1 MSHKLL
7 YKGTVVCLV
16 ITFCFM
22 ALYMVTTRKVSKLSL
37 SAVEIIKSKK
47 TQAYIDNI
55 TQDNGVYVVY
65 GAAKNS
71 YIKYSFNNWV
81 NGPGE
86 NLYKNYSLVMIDKN
100 IDTIYKFKTYNKSF
114 VATNEKV
121 NALSSSGDGFV
132 AYVPKKYAANDFRLG
147 VLFTDRENHHYLVY
161 LNKEIH
167 I

>member
-22 ALYMVTTRKVSKLSL
+22 TLYIGTTRKVSKLSL
-37 SAVEIIKSKK
+37 SEVEVIKSKK

-55 TQDNGVYVVY
+55 TQDNGVYIVY

-71 YIKYSFNNWV
+71 RIKYSFNNCV
-81 NGPGE
+81 NGAGE
-86 NLYKNYSLVMIDKN
+86 NLYKNYSLVLIDEN
-100 IDTIYKFKTYNKSF
+100 NNVIYKFKTYNKSF
-114 VATNEKV
+114 VSSYEKV

-147 VLFTDRENHHYLVY
+147 VLFTDRDNHHYLVY